1 MIKTF
6 RKNVFT
12 ILLRYLQKK
21 KGKNFEKQIKEKSAE
36 RKENEKSRNII
47 KIFFL
52 VENEKQIE
60 RKKGKK
66 KTRMM
71 SIVSLINIVNV

>member
-6 RKNVFT
+6 RKYVFT

-21 KGKNFEKQIKEKSAE
+21 KGKNFEKQIKEKSVE
-36 RKENEKSRNII
+36 RKENEKLRNII